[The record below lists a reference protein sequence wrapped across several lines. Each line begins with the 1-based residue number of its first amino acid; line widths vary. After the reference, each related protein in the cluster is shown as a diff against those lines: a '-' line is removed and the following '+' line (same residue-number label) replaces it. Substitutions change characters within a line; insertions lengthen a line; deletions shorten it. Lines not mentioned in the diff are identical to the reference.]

1 MRFAVF
7 ISGNGSNLQA
17 IIDAVKAGEIKA
29 ELALVVSSNDKAYGL
44 KRAEAAGIK
53 AVVFDPKSY
62 TNKQSVDRDIIIKLK
77 EEAIDFIVLAGY
89 LRLLTPYFLKHYPN
103 KVLNIHPSLLPSFKG
118 MEGIKDAF
126 TYGVKVTGV
135 TVHFVNEKM
144 DNGPILMQDSLKIY
158 EDDTLESL
166 EAKIH
171 KLEHRIYPK
180 AIAVFVEGR
189 YKIKLRKVHLLPA
202 PPVAGQEKPP
212 LPALEKLPVDKPQ
225 G

>member
-1 MRFAVF
+1 LRFAVF

-29 ELALVVSSNDKAYGL
+29 ELALVVSSSEKAYGL

-53 AVVFDPKSY
+53 TVIFDPKSY

-77 EEAIDFIVLAGY
+77 EENIDFIVLAGY
-89 LRLLTPYFLKHYPN
+89 MRLLTPYFLKHYPN
-103 KVLNIHPSLLPSFKG
+103 KILNIHPSLLPSFKG

-144 DNGPILMQDSLKIY
+144 DNGPILAQDSLKIY
-158 EDDTLESL
+158 EDDTLASL
-166 EAKIH
+166 EEKIH
-171 KLEHRIYPK
+171 KLEHRLYPK
-180 AIAVFVEGR
+180 AIQVFVEGR
-189 YKIKLRKVHLLPA
+189 YKIKLRKVHIQSEKTPES
-202 PPVAGQEKPP
+202 PTKVASPSGKTSDAEPK
-212 LPALEKLPVDKPQ
+212 